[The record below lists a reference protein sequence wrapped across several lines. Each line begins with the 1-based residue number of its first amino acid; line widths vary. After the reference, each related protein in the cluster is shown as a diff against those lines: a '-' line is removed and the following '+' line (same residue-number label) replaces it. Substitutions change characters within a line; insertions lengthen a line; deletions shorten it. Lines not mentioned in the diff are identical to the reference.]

1 MDEFKRL
8 YQSDNGRL
16 SIRDSK
22 GRTAAHQAA
31 ARNRVNILRYINDQR
46 AGRLIFYIHIF
57 KYFDINSVN
66 SIFYIF

>member
-1 MDEFKRL
+1 MLLDFQAAESGNLDEFKRL

-46 AGRLIFYIHIF
+46 AGKFNIYTHIYI
-57 KYFDINSVN
+57 
-66 SIFYIF
+66 